1 VDAPLADWAIGT
13 PGTDAGRVGR
23 IGECVVYGCAD
34 SGAGDVEQIMVV
46 AGEDLVS
53 QDWMTWGAPLL
64 GGELGANL
72 PSDHAFQCG
81 RGKLIVKRGCGIPL
95 R

>member
-1 VDAPLADWAIGT
+1 MLTTSMCWSGRSGLALWPARSEWEEGAHGAWTHHWRDWAMGT

-23 IGECVVYGCAD
+23 IGECVVYGCAE

-53 QDWMTWGAPLL
+53 QD
-64 GGELGANL
+64 
-72 PSDHAFQCG
+72 
-81 RGKLIVKRGCGIPL
+81 
-95 R
+95 

>member
-1 VDAPLADWAIGT
+1 MRIGDADYFDVLECSQRSGAMARQVRVGGGGSRRVDAPLADWAMGT

-23 IGECVVYGCAD
+23 IGECVVYGCAE

-53 QDWMTWGAPLL
+53 QD
-64 GGELGANL
+64 
-72 PSDHAFQCG
+72 
-81 RGKLIVKRGCGIPL
+81 
-95 R
+95 

>member
-1 VDAPLADWAIGT
+1 VDAPLADWAMGT

-23 IGECVVYGCAD
+23 IGECVVYGCAE

-53 QDWMTWGAPLL
+53 QD
-64 GGELGANL
+64 
-72 PSDHAFQCG
+72 
-81 RGKLIVKRGCGIPL
+81 
-95 R
+95 